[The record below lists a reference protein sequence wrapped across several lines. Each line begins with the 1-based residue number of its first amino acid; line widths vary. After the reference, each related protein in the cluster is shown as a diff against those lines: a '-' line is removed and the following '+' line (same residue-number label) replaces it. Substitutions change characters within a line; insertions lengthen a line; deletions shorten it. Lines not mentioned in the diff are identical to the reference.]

1 MKLSGMK
8 PLTRMLCVAAAGWCG
23 VLRGATPV
31 EEADS
36 FWSEPHTV
44 ERVKQSVKSCE
55 TALAKGPDAGLLWR
69 AARAEGWLA
78 RHAPEKDRRDH
89 AERAVAFGKE
99 AARTAPASPE
109 GYFYYGSNL
118 GVLSRIDSTS
128 RYIDRIERLGKKL
141 IQIDEKYW
149 YAGGRRLLGLLYL
162 NTHSYP
168 FVGAG
173 SLKEA
178 EENLR
183 RACELSPEY
192 GYNQL
197 SHAKALLEQDRKVDA
212 RRALEKVVASKP
224 PPGESEDHAQWV
236 TEAKQLRRDNK

>member
-1 MKLSGMK
+1 MKSLPK
-8 PLTRMLCVAAAGWCG
+8 VLCVALAGWCG
-23 VLRGATPV
+23 VLRGATPE

-36 FWSEPHTV
+36 FWAEPHTV
-44 ERVKQSVKSCE
+44 ERVQQSVKACE
-55 TALAKGPDAGLLWR
+55 TALAKGTDADLLWR

-78 RHAPEKDRRDH
+78 RHAPEKERRAH
-89 AERAVAFGKE
+89 AERAVAFGKN
-99 AARTAPASPE
+99 AARAAPAAPE
-109 GYFYYGSNL
+109 GYYYYGSNL
-118 GVLSRIDSTS
+118 GVLSRIDRTS
-128 RYIDRIERLGKKL
+128 RYIDRMERLGKK
-141 IQIDEKYW
+141 IIEIDEKYW

-178 EENLR
+178 EEHLR

-197 SHAKALLEQDRKVDA
+197 SHAKALLEQDKKAEA
-212 RRALEKVVASKP
+212 RRALDKVIASKP
-224 PPGESEDHAQWV
+224 PPGETEDHVQWV
-236 TEAKQLRRDNK
+236 AEAKKLLPETK